1 MTTTAAINTRATR
14 ERDMRARGSQEGE
27 RASVLAGK
35 SRERSTSRLQRRLD
49 LTEAVDRA
57 NPVPVAKRM
66 LAVPSLFEQGR
77 EDARRIAGYA
87 QSVDR
92 ETLELVGC
100 ERVLV
105 RDPARS
111 EEGAEL
117 LEASEDHRT
126 DVSTFL
132 EVTNRCADRDD
143 GRLSGVRRRESE
155 VPVRIGTVRPSE
167 DIQKPSDRR
176 EDRDNQEHLDGP
188 TCGCGPDRRESPG
201 VRGRRVRLRPR
212 LLAGPS
218 DRPRPP
224 D

>member
-132 EVTNRCADRDD
+132 EVTNRCADRD
-143 GRLSGVRRRESE
+143 
-155 VPVRIGTVRPSE
+155 
-167 DIQKPSDRR
+167 
-176 EDRDNQEHLDGP
+176 NQEHLDGP
-188 TCGCGPDRRESPG
+188 TCRCGPDRRESPG